1 MCGGEQALNLGVRKK
16 SREER
21 RTERMERILK
31 FELFKVR
38 GESRGWQIKSS
49 DGIPVWQFIQGGAF
63 QPVSKA

>member
-1 MCGGEQALNLGVRKK
+1 
-16 SREER
+16 
-21 RTERMERILK
+21 MERILK